1 MRERERVQG
10 TGGQLTKQCTGQLT
24 WHYCGLWMCAW
35 YRARSWK
42 KGKGKGVAEWMRKE
56 RAREK
61 ERIDL
66 CVTKR
71 ERANDVAE
79 PRWREREGESR
90 ESHEAEREEDTR
102 GQLEQAL
109 FQTSPFLFSSASY
122 RRCAL
127 FSTLSFRPSRRA
139 RAYTVSEKVNATL
152 ST

>member
-1 MRERERVQG
+1 MVHERVQG
-10 TGGQLTKQCTGQLT
+10 TGGQLTKQYTGQLT

-71 ERANDVAE
+71 ERRTRRCGTTLARA
-79 PRWREREGESR
+79 RGRERA
-90 ESHEAEREEDTR
+90 SHEAEREENTR

-109 FQTSPFLFSSASY
+109 FQTSPFLFSSASC

-127 FSTLSFRPSRRA
+127 FSTLSFAPLACMCIQGVQTSKRDASI
-139 RAYTVSEKVNATL
+139 
-152 ST
+152 